1 MNKTL
6 NILFLCSWYPSRV
19 LPTNGDFVQRHA
31 EAVAIQHKVTIAHV
45 ITDKKVT
52 QNIEITDEIIN
63 SVRTLIAYIKP
74 TKNPIIKY
82 FRFKKAYTL
91 LLKKVEKI
99 DVAHVNVLFP
109 TGLIALALK
118 RKRNIP
124 YIITEHHSIYHKP
137 YNIEIGFIEYYL
149 SKRIVK
155 KASIVVP
162 VSKDLAKSMQNYGL
176 EGNYETVPNVI
187 DTSLFLPKKEQTK
200 KQFTLL
206 HVSNM
211 VPLKNVEGILRV
223 VKKLE
228 AKLESFHFYF
238 IGGQATEYKEQA
250 SKLAINLKQVTFI
263 NHIEH
268 KELISYFQKA
278 DVFVLFSDIENLPCV
293 IPEAF
298 SCGTPVISSNV
309 GGISE
314 YFPEDFGI
322 LVAPNNETQLL
333 DAIVKLHTD
342 YKVKSPVEMHDYVI
356 NNFSKEHINKAFTKL
371 YLKALRKN

>member
-1 MNKTL
+1 LDKTL

-45 ITDKKVT
+45 ISDKKAM

-63 SVRTLIAYIKP
+63 TVRTLIAYVKP

-82 FRFKKAYTL
+82 FRFKKAYKL
-91 LLKKVEKI
+91 LLKKIEKI
-99 DVAHVNVLFP
+99 DVVHANVLFP
-109 TGLIALALK
+109 VGKIALELK
-118 RKRNIP
+118 QKKDIP

-137 YNIEIGFIEYYL
+137 YNKEIGIIEKYY

-155 KASIVVP
+155 NASIVAP
-162 VSKDLAKSMQNYGL
+162 VSNDLAKSMQNYGL
-176 EGNYETVPNVI
+176 KGNYETVPNVI
-187 DTSLFLPKKEQTK
+187 DTSLFSPKKEQTK

-211 VPLKNVEGILRV
+211 VGLKNVNGILRV

-228 AKLESFHFYF
+228 TKLGSFHFYF
-238 IGGQATEYKEQA
+238 IGGQATEYEKQA
-250 SKLAINLKQVTFI
+250 TELAINLKQVTFI
-263 NHIEH
+263 NHIAH

-314 YFPEDFGI
+314 YFPDDFGI
-322 LVAPNNETQLL
+322 LVAPNNEEQLL
-333 DAIVKLHTD
+333 DAIVKLHTN
-342 YKVKSPVEMHDYVI
+342 YKVKSPVEMHEYVVA
-356 NNFSKEHINKAFTKL
+356 NFSKAQISKAFTEL
-371 YLKALRKN
+371 YLQVLS

>member
-1 MNKTL
+1 MDKTL

-31 EAVAIQHKVTIAHV
+31 EAVAVQHKVTIAHV
-45 ITDKKVT
+45 ITDKKIT
-52 QNIEITDEIIN
+52 QNIEVTDKIIN
-63 SVRTLIAYIKP
+63 TVRTLIAYIKP

-82 FRFKKAYTL
+82 LRFKKAYAI

-109 TGLIALALK
+109 TGSIALALK

-137 YNIEIGFIEYYL
+137 YNKEIGFIEYYL

-155 KASIVVP
+155 NASTVAP

-176 EGNYETVPNVI
+176 KGNYKTVPNVI

-211 VPLKNVEGILRV
+211 VALKNVEGILRV

-228 AKLESFHFYF
+228 TKIGSFHFYF
-238 IGGQATEYKEQA
+238 IGGQATEYREQA
-250 SKLAINLKQVTFI
+250 SKLAINLDNVTFI
-263 NHIEH
+263 NHLPH

-278 DVFVLFSDIENLPCV
+278 DVFILFSDIENLPCV

-314 YFPEDFGI
+314 YFPEDFGT
-322 LVAPNNETQLL
+322 LVTPNNETQLL

-342 YKVKSPVEMHDYVI
+342 YKIKSPAEMHEYVMT
-356 NNFSKEHINKAFTKL
+356 NFSKEQICKAFTVQ
-371 YLKALRKN
+371 YHKALS